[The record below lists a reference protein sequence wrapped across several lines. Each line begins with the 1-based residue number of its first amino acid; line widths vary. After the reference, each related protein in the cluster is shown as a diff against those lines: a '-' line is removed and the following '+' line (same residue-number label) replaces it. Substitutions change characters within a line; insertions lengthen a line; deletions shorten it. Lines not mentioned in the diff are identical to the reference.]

1 MNESDAGIYSC
12 VRKNVGGS
20 VAGFI
25 NLQYHQEC
33 KINREKRI
41 QGSLVKLY
49 LILDGFVKHLRVLLT
64 VFSFLLIGVLIMFS
78 FFMFYLKKYRVTK
91 EMLTESELKLF
102 MEGDPG
108 AIDQQSTLQEQV
120 PLDRNC

>member
-1 MNESDAGIYSC
+1 
-12 VRKNVGGS
+12 
-20 VAGFI
+20 
-25 NLQYHQEC
+25 
-33 KINREKRI
+33 
-41 QGSLVKLY
+41 
-49 LILDGFVKHLRVLLT
+49 
-64 VFSFLLIGVLIMFS
+64 
-78 FFMFYLKKYRVTK
+78 MFYLKKYRVTK